1 MKSADYTDSVD
12 RIQCSEEGNPKPSY
26 QWKNMTTGDM
36 IQDVFDVSEDMVN
49 RSYEFQC
56 TASNQYNI
64 VSSTLIVGSDGRCN
78 DSSTISAQSVQ
89 C

>member
-78 DSSTISAQSVQ
+78 DSCTISAQSVQ